1 MINQDHYKIRTRG
14 HIDKHWIQCFEG
26 ITVVYD
32 PNGETI
38 LDCIVDQAALHGVL
52 SRLRDL
58 GIVLIAVNREEENA
72 HP

>member
-1 MINQDHYKIRTRG
+1 MVDQEHYKIRIRG
-14 HIDKHWIQCFEG
+14 HIDKHWIQCFGG
-26 ITVVYD
+26 IKIAYD

-58 GIVLIAVNREEENA
+58 GIVLIAVNREEQNA
-72 HP
+72 YP